1 MMKFPINMESHSKV
15 HGSSHHQPGTLPF
28 LHHLAPQKKPPPL
41 SDMDMVYHGDNAEIA
56 ISVTQKFA
64 MGNSESKK
72 TQRNKTHYMHI
83 YIIMY
88 MYIYNRHICIH
99 SYI

>member
-72 TQRNKTHYMHI
+72 TKKQDTLYA
-83 YIIMY
+83 
-88 MYIYNRHICIH
+88 YIYNHVYV
-99 SYI
+99 YI